1 MDNKDLNLYK
11 IFLTLYEQKSI
22 SKTADLLYV
31 SQPAISYSLKEL
43 ENQLG
48 YGLFY
53 RTYKGLEPTL
63 ESKELYSYISTAFN
77 IIEDG
82 EEHIR
87 RMNNL
92 NVGVIKIGVQSHI
105 AVFYLSN
112 YIAEFRRTY
121 PGIKFE
127 IISKSTADLVELLE
141 TRKIN
146 LIVDTTPIDIQDK
159 SAIKMMLS
167 KLQNCFV
174 YSKQYFKDINISS
187 ESDLTNYPLV
197 LPSKT
202 ASIRLKLDEYM
213 ETKNIKLLP
222 VIESWTTEFMLE
234 MVKKGVGIG
243 YFTKNVVD
251 TQIDKA
257 KFKVVTFNDSLPSMD
272 LCAIYL
278 EKFKTIALE
287 KFIKMLNSK

>member
-1 MDNKDLNLYK
+1 MNNKDLNLYK
-11 IFLTLYEQKSI
+11 IFLTLYEQKSV
-22 SKTADLLYV
+22 SKTADVLYV

-43 ENQLG
+43 ETQLG
-48 YGLFY
+48 YDLFY
-53 RTYKGLEPTL
+53 RTYKGIEPTI
-63 ESKELYSYISTAFN
+63 EAKELYSYIITAFN

-82 EEHIR
+82 EEYVKK
-87 RMNNL
+87 MNNL

-112 YIAEFRRTY
+112 YISKFRKKY

-127 IISKSTADLVELLE
+127 IISKSTVDLVEMLE

-146 LIVDTTPIDIQDK
+146 LIVDTLPIRVKENGAKKIT
-159 SAIKMMLS
+159 LS

-174 YSKQYFKDINISS
+174 YNTNYFKKGCIKT
-187 ESDLTNYPLV
+187 EKDLQNYPLI

-213 ETKNIKLLP
+213 ESKGIRLSP

-234 MVKKGVGIG
+234 IVKRGDGIG
-243 YFTKNVVD
+243 YFTKNV
-251 TQIDKA
+251 IDMQKD
-257 KFKVVTFNDSLPSMD
+257 KDNYDIITFNNTLPSLE
-272 LCAIYL
+272 LCAVYL
-278 EKFKTIALE
+278 EKFETVAL
-287 KFIKMLNSK
+287 KNFIKMLNK